1 MTIWLH
7 LIQETEKSGFGCII
21 INSFTQFSVTRV
33 QNQTEKPSQIMYHT
47 KIW

>member
-7 LIQETEKSGFGCII
+7 LIQETEKSGFGYI

-33 QNQTEKPSQIMYHT
+33 QNQTEKPSQIMYHI